1 MARHNRLLRP
11 LALVSAGAL
20 ALTACGDDSGRETG
34 DTAASA
40 SGTGVTLTASASASD
55 SDTGTTDADG
65 TTESSASASSS
76 SSSSS
81 SASSASESDTDGTT
95 TEDPPPPFE
104 ITPPEATVIVANG
117 ISEVVDFDALYGG
130 DSVQASWTLSS
141 FSLANI
147 DPNGNAGGTGSK
159 GGQVEVHASYM
170 GAMASGLLNVILT
183 EIAEPVGPLDPN
195 DKQLLLDAVTPDAE
209 IAWLYPYDRMVYP
222 LELRAPELMWDGGG
236 AGDKYL
242 IRLQSEYLDLQVFL
256 TADPPSRYQI
266 DEALWDKL
274 TATVAGGDVDLKVS
288 RLKAGALEAT
298 VVVEHSWRI
307 ANGALDGSVYYWANS
322 LGRVLR
328 INPGADAP
336 EDFLAAGGQNG
347 CSTCHSVSADGNT
360 LILGGDIPVSTWD
373 LANNVAVLDI
383 QSVGKPIR
391 NWAMPAISP
400 DGKVL
405 IENAAPLPGPPGG
418 SDGMWD
424 AVTGA
429 KRMNT
434 GLEGIKLNMP
444 AFAPNGTII
453 AAVDNATLGLVIY
466 DYDDQ
471 AIVASGPTPLV
482 EAGADPALNGITFPS
497 VSPDGKWIVYH
508 RGSYPNSLDTRYSQG
523 DLYLASVD
531 QPGLEHRLGQVN
543 GDDYPFAAGERDH
556 GYNYEPTFA
565 PLASGGYN
573 WVVFTSR
580 RTYGNRLTAG
590 KDGVKQLWVF
600 AIDQNPQPG
609 VEPSHAAFWLPG
621 QDLATLNMRAFWAL
635 KADIPG

>member
-1 MARHNRLLRP
+1 MTRHLRTPGP
-11 LALVSAGAL
+11 LAVLSAA
-20 ALTACGDDSGRETG
+20 ALTLSACGDDSGRETG

-40 SGTGVTLTASASASD
+40 SGTGLTVSTSASASD
-55 SDTGTTDADG
+55 TATTDADE
-65 TTESSASASSS
+65 TTDASGSASTSSS
-76 SSSSS
+76 TTNTSV
-81 SASSASESDTDGTT
+81 SESDSDDTT
-95 TEDPPPPFE
+95 TDDPPPPLE
-104 ITPPEATVIVANG
+104 VTPPEATVIVTNG
-117 ISEVVDFDALYGG
+117 VSEVVDFDALYGG
-130 DSVQASWTLSS
+130 ESVAASWILSS
-141 FSLANI
+141 FSLATI
-147 DPNGNAGGTGSK
+147 DPNGVAGGTGSK
-159 GGQVEVHASYM
+159 GGQVEVLASYM
-170 GAMASGLLNVILT
+170 GANAMGLLNVVLT
-183 EIAEPVGPLDPN
+183 EIAEPVGPLDPT
-195 DKQLLLDAVTPDAE
+195 DKQLLLDAVVPDAE

-222 LELRAPELMWDGGG
+222 LELRAPELMWDGGA

-242 IRLQSEYLDLQVFL
+242 IRFQSEYLDVQVFL
-256 TADPPSRYQI
+256 TADPPSRYLI
-266 DEALWDKL
+266 DPTLWTKI

-288 RLKAGALEAT
+288 RLKAGEQAAT

-336 EDFLAAGGQNG
+336 EDFLAAGGQDG

-373 LANNVAVLDI
+373 LANNVSVLNI
-383 QSVGKPIR
+383 ESVGKPVR

-471 AIVASGPTPLV
+471 AIVASGMTPLV

-508 RGSYPNSLDTRYSQG
+508 RGAYPNSLDTRFSPG

-531 QPGLEHRLGQVN
+531 QPGLEHRLTQVN
-543 GDDYPFAAGERDH
+543 GDEYPFAAGERDH
-556 GYNYEPTFA
+556 SFNYEPTFA

-580 RTYGNRLTAG
+580 RTYGNRLTG
-590 KDGVKQLWVF
+590 NKDAVKQLWVF

-609 VEPSHAAFWLPG
+609 QEPSHAAFWLPG